1 MTIRRR
7 MYLQPPRAVNKEEMR
22 EMGRSEE
29 KFGVNLSIQS
39 HFTHQIMGKLI
50 IYNVCQ
56 TYA

>member
-1 MTIRRR
+1 